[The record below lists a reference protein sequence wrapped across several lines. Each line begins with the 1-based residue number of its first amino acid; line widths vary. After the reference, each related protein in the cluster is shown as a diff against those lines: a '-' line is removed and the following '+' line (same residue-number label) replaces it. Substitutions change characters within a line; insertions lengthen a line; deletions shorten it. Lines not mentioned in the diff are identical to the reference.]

1 MKVEQQKITQD
12 ELQQQAMF
20 IKNTQELLQK
30 RYPEEIPLA
39 YVHSFGCQQN
49 VSDGEKIKGILAEIG
64 YGFTDSA
71 DRAEL
76 VIFNTC
82 AVRENAEDR
91 VFGNLGALKKWKR
104 QRPSMLIGLC
114 GCMPQQEH
122 VTEKVKKSFP
132 YVELIFGTHALHK
145 LPELL
150 YRALSREQK
159 RVVDI
164 QASEG
169 KIVEGLPVL
178 REGSIKA
185 NLPIMYGCNNFCSYC
200 IVPYVRGRERSRRFE
215 DILQEARTLVG
226 QGYKEIMLLGQNVNS
241 YRGED
246 GRRFP
251 DLLRSLNEIEGEF
264 WIRFMTSHPKDAT
277 HELIDTMAECEKV
290 CAHLHLPVQSG
301 SNRILRDMNRNY
313 TVESYC
319 ELIDYAKERI
329 SNLALTSDIIIGF
342 PTERYEDA
350 KETIE
355 LIRKV
360 RYHNLYTFIYSKRM
374 GTKAAEMEDPVPYKE
389 KSKWFTELLNAQA
402 EIGDEIYYSYLNK
415 TLRVLVDSIGKS
427 ADGMLSGRSEQ
438 NIIVDFKGDQNLI
451 GSFVDVKII
460 RATHTALIGEKI

>member
-402 EIGDEIYYSYLNK
+402 EIGDEIYHSYLNK